1 MTGRAGR
8 WFLDHLT
15 ALTALTILL
24 FFPVLP
30 AVPVLPTLS
39 AQTVRAT
46 GQVLSADSTPVHGVR
61 VLLHRVGQD
70 TQGPIDSTRSDG
82 GGRFHFTFRPDTSAF
97 YLLSAEH
104 AGIEY
109 FSQPVSTN
117 PERPDTGIRILV
129 FDTSSTTPISLEA
142 RHLVITRPGEDGS
155 RSVLDLMVLRNDG
168 RLTRT
173 TPDTTHPTWSAPLP
187 PGTIGLDVPESDF
200 SRDAVARRGD
210 SVIVVAPFAPGEK
223 QLTVQYLIPSGRTT
237 VELPFGRPGA
247 AINVLAEETGVRVT
261 GSGVALADSQVI
273 QGRSFRRWTGVAQP
287 GGVVRIVLPGTGRT
301 PTWLLAV
308 LVGMLT
314 LVLAG
319 AGWRLLAK
327 RSVPATPGT
336 GELIDA
342 IAALDVRYAGREGET
357 PVDQWSSY
365 ITERARIKAQL
376 EASLAAGGQSR

>member
-1 MTGRAGR
+1 MPSSVVARA
-8 WFLDHLT
+8 
-15 ALTALTILL
+15 ALRLILV
-24 FFPVLP
+24 FPVIPVIP
-30 AVPVLPTLS
+30 AA

-46 GQVLSADSTPVHGVR
+46 GQVLSADSTPVRGVR

-82 GGRFHFTFRPDTSAF
+82 EGRFHFTFRPDTSAF

-155 RSVLDLMVLRNDG
+155 RSVLDLMVLRNDS

-173 TPDTTHPTWSAPLP
+173 TSDTTHPTWSAPLP
-187 PGTIGLDVPESDF
+187 PGTIGLDVSESDF

-223 QLTVQYLIPSGRTT
+223 QLTVQYLIPSGRTA

-261 GSGVALADSQVI
+261 GSGVALADSQVL

-301 PTWLLAV
+301 PMWLLAV
-308 LVGMLT
+308 LVGTLA

-327 RSVPATPGT
+327 RSVPATPRT
-336 GELIDA
+336 GELIEA

-357 PVDQWSSY
+357 PVDEWNSY

-376 EASLAAGGQSR
+376 EASLAAGEQSR

>member
-1 MTGRAGR
+1 LPSSVVARA
-8 WFLDHLT
+8 
-15 ALTALTILL
+15 ALRLILV
-24 FFPVLP
+24 FPVIPVIPVIP
-30 AVPVLPTLS
+30 AA

-46 GQVLSADSTPVHGVR
+46 GQVLSADSTPVRGVR

-155 RSVLDLMVLRNDG
+155 RSVLDLMVLRNDS

-173 TPDTTHPTWSAPLP
+173 TSDTTHPTWSAPLP
-187 PGTIGLDVPESDF
+187 PGTIGLDVSESDF

-223 QLTVQYLIPSGRTT
+223 QLTVQYLIPSGRTA

-261 GSGVALADSQVI
+261 GSGVALADSQVL

-301 PTWLLAV
+301 PMWLLAV
-308 LVGMLT
+308 LVGTLA

-327 RSVPATPGT
+327 RSVPATPRT
-336 GELIDA
+336 GELIEA

-357 PVDQWSSY
+357 PVDEWNSY